1 MTSNLSIP
9 AAADELFPPRESHRP
24 RGMQGGL
31 ACADGLPGNWPV
43 RFHAADDEAAP
54 AGVCFSGGILCGTG
68 AIALVAACV
77 LGAGG
82 GRRVFGAAW
91 LALAQGPGIFGF
103 FTDAHCVSTDSQR
116 SC

>member
-31 ACADGLPGNWPV
+31 ACADGLPGDWPV
-43 RFHAADDEAAP
+43 RFGEADDEAAP
-54 AGVCFSGGILCGTG
+54 AGWCVSGGISCGTR

-82 GRRVFGAAW
+82 
-91 LALAQGPGIFGF
+91 
-103 FTDAHCVSTDSQR
+103 
-116 SC
+116 

>member
-1 MTSNLSIP
+1 MISNLLIP

-68 AIALVAACV
+68 AITLVAARV
-77 LGAGG
+77 LNAGG

-103 FTDAHCVSTDSQR
+103 FDGAHCVSADSLG